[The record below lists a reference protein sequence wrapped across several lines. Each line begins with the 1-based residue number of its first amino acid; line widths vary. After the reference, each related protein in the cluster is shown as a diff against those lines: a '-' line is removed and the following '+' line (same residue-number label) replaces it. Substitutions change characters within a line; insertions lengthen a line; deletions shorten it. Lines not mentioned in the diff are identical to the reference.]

1 MINQGVKHMNKLLK
15 ASMILGTAVVIAACG
30 ESVKKIE
37 PTNQL
42 FSMNISSEYQDIMDK
57 KEVVAGTRL
66 EGTPADKIT
75 LLQAKN
81 GDITKDL
88 LYAVSLE
95 LPEGVVITL
104 KEFEEVMNE
113 QMDAINEIVDFKVSP
128 VKGSDT
134 QITYI
139 AETTDNGQP
148 YFEHCKIAVEKTIT
162 TICIGTTKDQKGAQ
176 LAIDSIVF
184 ES

>member
-1 MINQGVKHMNKLLK
+1 
-15 ASMILGTAVVIAACG
+15 MILGAAAVIAACG
-30 ESVKKIE
+30 ESIKKIE

-42 FSMNISSEYQDIMDK
+42 FSMDISSEFQDVMDK
-57 KEVVAGTRL
+57 RDVITATRL
-66 EGTPADKIT
+66 EGTPVENIT

-81 GDITKDL
+81 GDISKDL
-88 LYAVSLE
+88 LYAVSLD
-95 LPEGVVITL
+95 LPEGITITL

-113 QMDAINEIVDFKVSP
+113 QMEAINEIIDFKVSP

-139 AETTDNGQP
+139 AETVDNGQP
-148 YFEHCKIAVEKTIT
+148 YYEHCKIAVEKTIT

-176 LAIDSIVF
+176 TAIDSVTF
-184 ES
+184 TQ

>member
-1 MINQGVKHMNKLLK
+1 MNKLFK
-15 ASMILGTAVVIAACG
+15 ASMILSAAAIIAACG
-30 ESVKKIE
+30 ESVKKVE

-42 FSMNISSEYQDIMDK
+42 FSMDISSEYQDVMDK
-57 KEVVAGTRL
+57 RDVITATRL
-66 EGTPADKIT
+66 EGTPVENIT
-75 LLQAKN
+75 LLQAKK
-81 GDITKDL
+81 GDISQDL
-88 LYAVSLE
+88 LYAVSLD
-95 LPEGVVITL
+95 LPEGVTITL

-113 QMDAINEIVDFKVSP
+113 QMDAINEILDFKVSP

-148 YFEHCKIAVEKTIT
+148 YFEHCKIAVEQTIT

-176 LAIDSIVF
+176 AAIDSIVF
-184 ES
+184 AK

>member
-1 MINQGVKHMNKLLK
+1 MNKLLK
-15 ASMILGTAVVIAACG
+15 ASMILGSAIIIAACG
-30 ESVKKIE
+30 DSVKEVK

-42 FSMNISSEYQDIMDK
+42 FSMNIDSDYQDVMDK
-57 KEVVAGTRL
+57 RDVITATRL
-66 EGTPADKIT
+66 EGTPVEHIT

-81 GDITKDL
+81 GDITQDL

-95 LPEGVVITL
+95 LPEGVVISL

-128 VKGSDT
+128 VQGSDT

-139 AETTDNGQP
+139 AETRDNGEP
-148 YFEHCKIAVEKTIT
+148 YFEHCRIAVEKTIT
-162 TICIGTTKDQKGAQ
+162 TICIGTTEDQEAAQ
-176 LAIDSIVF
+176 KAIDSVAF
-184 ES
+184 TQS